1 MSGSPYD
8 SIYNNNS
15 ASRGGPAGG
24 FKLYNLI
31 QPELSRG
38 YSGGSNEVEPP
49 EKLLEQTLT
58 NRIAG
63 LDAAKNK
70 SIESNFSAEAVAGR
84 ILDFVE
90 SSIKLRAGSDIEAQS
105 LLQQAREGI
114 QQGFADARGI
124 LNARPDTPED
134 VNTQV
139 DNTEKLIFQ
148 GLDRLD
154 NLYLSV
160 PQSFSQPSNTQLISE
175 KGAFSSQF
183 KQSNE
188 ASLDIVTRDGD
199 RVSVSYSA
207 LFQTATDQR
216 YAIGQQGASAAYNV
230 STESSI
236 NFQFNVQGDIDEGEK
251 QAINNLL
258 KETGKL
264 AEQFFQGDVQ
274 AAFNAAQ
281 ALGFDSTELK
291 SFALDFQQ
299 TTQIKVAQTYQRTE
313 QVAPSN
319 VNQRAAAGPGSAVA
333 ALSQL
338 DDLVALAEDSLNV
351 SDTEKTFKS
360 LLIDMIDLLSDDFD
374 IPDKNYIKGLIKNK

>member
-15 ASRGGPAGG
+15 ASRGSPAGG
-24 FKLYNLI
+24 FKPYNLI

-38 YSGGSNEVEPP
+38 YSGSMNEVEQP

-63 LDAAKNK
+63 LDAAENK
-70 SIESNFSAEAVAGR
+70 PIESDFSAEAVAGR

-90 SSIKLRAGSDIEAQS
+90 SSIKRRAGSDIEAQS

-160 PQSFSQPSNTQLISE
+160 PQSLNTQLISE
-175 KGAFSSQF
+175 KGAFSSQV

-188 ASLDIVTRDGD
+188 ALLNIVTRDGD

-207 LFQTATDQR
+207 LFQTDTNQR
-216 YAIGQQGASAAYNV
+216 YAIDQQGASTAYNV

-236 NFQFNVQGDIDEGEK
+236 NFQFNVQGNIDEGEK
-251 QAINNLL
+251 QAINDLL

-281 ALGFDSTELK
+281 SLGFDSTELK

-313 QVAPSN
+313 QFASSN
-319 VNQRAAAGPGSAVA
+319 VNQRAGAGPGSAVA
-333 ALSQL
+333 VLSQL
-338 DDLVALAEDSLNV
+338 DDLVALAEDNLNV
-351 SDTEKTFKS
+351 SDAEKTFKS

-374 IPDKNYIKGLIKNK
+374 ITNKNYIKGLIKNK